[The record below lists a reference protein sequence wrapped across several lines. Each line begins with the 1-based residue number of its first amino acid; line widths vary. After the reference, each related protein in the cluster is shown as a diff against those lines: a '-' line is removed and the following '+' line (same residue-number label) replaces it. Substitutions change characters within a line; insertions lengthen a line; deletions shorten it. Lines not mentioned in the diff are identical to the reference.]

1 MKRLVGMVLAV
12 VMGIFCMGVNV
23 FAETSTACKTP
34 IGVESNNPYFA
45 EGIYNSNNYSKN
57 DLRSYSAGLIN
68 DYSIYLSNDGNRNI
82 TITGKTVA
90 SDIMESVGFTSI
102 SIKRWNGSTWEI
114 EKSISD
120 QLGSNKKLHTMNYS
134 TTISGGYN
142 YKLTVNHY
150 AKASGLFGGSQS
162 VFNETSYIWIA

>member
-1 MKRLVGMVLAV
+1 MLFRSARLGRL
-12 VMGIFCMGVNV
+12 GGGPCR
-23 FAETSTACKTP
+23 E
-34 IGVESNNPYFA
+34 
-45 EGIYNSNNYSKN
+45 
-57 DLRSYSAGLIN
+57 
-68 DYSIYLSNDGNRNI
+68 
-82 TITGKTVA
+82 VA
-90 SDIMESVGFTSI
+90 SAPCHRCAADHSRGEPRDDPRSI